1 MTRSRRWPTLV
12 ASVIAAL
19 SAGLGYSWSV
29 LLEPMAGDNG
39 WSAADVSLTFS
50 AFMTMGAVAAIVT
63 GKLQQ
68 YFQPRAL
75 VLVGGALFGSGLV
88 LLGSVHAL
96 AAVYAFAALAGFG
109 MGVVYPGATM
119 SNLIRFYPDRSG
131 LASGLLS
138 AGAGLGAV
146 VWAPLAVALIGRFD
160 LTWALRILGVA
171 FFIALAALSRV
182 IRTAPAGSAPAGRMP
197 VHERMDG
204 VARSVRD
211 VDWKGM
217 VRTPQF
223 VAVFLLFIAGT
234 LSGMMVIGHGSP
246 IAQEI
251 LGITPE
257 AAGAIVSLVAVGMVA
272 GKVVWG
278 AVSDRIGRTAVFVA
292 LFLIAAVALVTL
304 AHTGS
309 YAGVAGCMAGVA
321 FCYGGFLAL
330 MGPVT
335 ADDFGPTWLGVNFG
349 IMFFTVAI
357 ASFVG
362 PRIAAVVADADGGS
376 FSEAFLIAAAINM
389 LGLVLVVIHA
399 LLRRRP
405 RQGVTSSSLATEG
418 RPSGD

>member
-1 MTRSRRWPTLV
+1 MIPERRWPTLV

-29 LLEPMAGDNG
+29 LLRPMAGDYG

-68 YFQPRAL
+68 YLQPRTL
-75 VLVGGALFGSGLV
+75 VLIGGALFGSGLV
-88 LLGSVHAL
+88 LLGSVHSL

-146 VWAPLAVALIGRFD
+146 VWAPLAVALIDRFD
-160 LTWALRILGVA
+160 LAWALRILGVF

-182 IRTAPAGSAPAGRMP
+182 IRAAPVGYVPGGTPPQERASAA
-197 VHERMDG
+197 
-204 VARSVRD
+204 ARPVRD
-211 VDWKGM
+211 VDWRGM

-223 VAVFLLFIAGT
+223 IALFLLFIAGT

-246 IAQEI
+246 IAQQI
-251 LGITPE
+251 LGITPG
-257 AAGAIVSLVAVGMVA
+257 AAGAIVSLIAVGMVV

-278 AVSDRIGRTAVFVA
+278 AVSDRIGRSPVFVA

-304 AHTGS
+304 AYTGS
-309 YAGVAGCMAGVA
+309 YVGVAGCMAGVA

-357 ASFVG
+357 ASFIG

-376 FSEAFLIAAAINM
+376 FSRAFLVAAGISV
-389 LGLVLVVIHA
+389 LGLALVAAHA
-399 LLRRRP
+399 WLQRRSRP
-405 RQGVTSSSLATEG
+405 GVTSSAVTATD
-418 RPSGD
+418 PPPGD